1 MKLYYQSF
9 VDDTIGA
16 TYLERLT
23 AYLKSVATNSDIDVH
38 PLSPPDSFAHPAME
52 FRCARD
58 IVRNAILA
66 DRKKY
71 DAFMVGHIQDS
82 GLWEAKSV
90 VDMPVT
96 GLGEATMLYACQ
108 LGMRVGIVTINPRFI
123 PGFHTQIRRYGL
135 ESRISGVEAMPFEPG
150 EMTAAFDSDE
160 QYQKVLNAFNEF
172 AEPLVAGGVDVIIP
186 GGGIP
191 MLLFERE
198 HNFNVNGAPVIN
210 GIPLLVKMTEMAVE
224 MKQLNGMGVSRAS
237 DMVIPPDYV
246 LEELLGR

>member
-9 VDDTIGA
+9 VDESIGA
-16 TYLERLT
+16 TYLSRLGD
-23 AYLKSVATNSDIDVH
+23 YLNKVAARSNITVH

-58 IVRNAILA
+58 IVRNAINA
-66 DRKKY
+66 DRADY
-71 DAFMVGHIQDS
+71 DGFMVGHIQDS

-90 VDMPVT
+90 VEMPVC
-96 GLGEATMLYACQ
+96 GLGEATMLYACT

-135 ESRISGVEAMPFEPG
+135 EYRVSGVEAMPFEPG
-150 EMTAAFDSDE
+150 EMTAAFDSE
-160 QYQKVLNAFNEF
+160 TQYQKVMDAFVKF

-198 HNFNVNGAPVIN
+198 HKFNIKGAPVVN

-224 MKQLNGMGVSRAS
+224 MKRLNGLGVSRAS

-246 LEELLGR
+246 LEELLGK